1 MFSFASLGHAIASGM
16 ENIAKG
22 VSWLVT
28 EGEKVA
34 SSAETVESITSVVAQ
49 FVPQAGLALTL
60 EKLGY
65 GALGVVI
72 AGLQSGD
79 AAFKQNLLNAGA
91 DESFIQ
97 QIEAVIEAFPSVI
110 AGAKAAFNAQTPATT
125 AAAAK
130 ASLASVAVK
139 ALKAPAPAPP
149 APAVHAGQ
157 PVAATSAAV
166 K

>member
-16 ENIAKG
+16 EDVAKG
-22 VSWLVT
+22 VEWLTT
-28 EGEKVA
+28 EAEKIEPTE
-34 SSAETVESITSVVAQ
+34 STVESITSVISK

-110 AGAKAAFNAQTPATT
+110 AGAKAAFSAQTSATT

-130 ASLASVAVK
+130 ASLATVAPK
-139 ALKAPAPAPP
+139 LALKAPAPVKVPAPP
-149 APAVHAGQ
+149 APAPAA
-157 PVAATSAAV
+157 PVPAH
-166 K
+166 